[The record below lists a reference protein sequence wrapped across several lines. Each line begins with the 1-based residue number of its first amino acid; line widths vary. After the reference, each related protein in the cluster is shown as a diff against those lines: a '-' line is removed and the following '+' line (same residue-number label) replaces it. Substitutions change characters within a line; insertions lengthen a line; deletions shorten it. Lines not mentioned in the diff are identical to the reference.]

1 MILQALVSCYEA
13 LAAKGKLER
22 PGWLEVK
29 VSWSLELNADGT
41 LRQIVPLGLPDKK
54 GKTTVTAMKLPAM
67 EKRSPSRRTVSR
79 TLSPCQM
86 KIPNCISNLRW
97 SIRPF

>member
-22 PGWLEVK
+22 PGWLEAK
-29 VSWSLELNADGT
+29 VSWGLELNADGT
-41 LRQIVPLGLPDKK
+41 LQQIVPLGLPDKK

-67 EKRSPSRRTVSR
+67 EKRTAARCGGTAGTGHLP
-79 TLSPCQM
+79 L
-86 KIPNCISNLRW
+86 
-97 SIRPF
+97 F

>member
-22 PGWLEVK
+22 PGWLEAK
-29 VSWSLELNADGT
+29 VSWGLELNEDGT

-54 GKTTVTAMKLPAM
+54 GKTTVTAMKLPVM
-67 EKRSPSRRTVSR
+67 EKRTVGIKRTSFAIMQLICWGLTSR
-79 TLSPCQM
+79 TTSRVP
-86 KIPNCISNLRW
+86 
-97 SIRPF
+97 